1 MGSARRDTEYDPIVF
16 TRVRA
21 ARRLRPADPNA
32 RHAFAAG
39 CRTRRQCRHARRKS
53 SFFRVPAAS
62 RPPAPSFDLTATEPF
77 VSVPLS
83 EESAAR
89 TGAPQRGRRAPFR

>member
-1 MGSARRDTEYDPIVF
+1 MGFARRDKGNDPIVF
-16 TRVRA
+16 TRARA

-39 CRTRRQCRHARRKS
+39 RRTRRQGRHARRKP
-53 SFFRVPAAS
+53 SFVPCPPAP

-83 EESAAR
+83 EEPAAR